1 MEIIKQSI
9 ENYKMLWT
17 LLPLMIALTVFMMVK
32 AGKAVRKT
40 NEEKEKLKKRLDR
53 MKMLKERYEN
63 ITQEQIEN
71 DGSEMLMEGVAAN
84 IQFKLEKTD
93 DMNGEFL
100 LLNEERK
107 MVYALN
113 YFLEEASESP
123 REFFRNYQRPLTP
136 YAVKAAGMFIDSVS
150 RNNLKKLF
158 DMYDEENDGVSFNE
172 TQADELDL
180 ELKNGIDINKI
191 IKQANEYIRNN
202 AEKFVW

>member
-9 ENYKMLWT
+9 ENYKTLWM

-71 DGSEMLMEGVAAN
+71 DESEMLMEGVAAN

-113 YFLEEASESP
+113 YFLQEASESP

-150 RNNLKKLF
+150 KNKLKKLF
-158 DMYDEENDGVSFNE
+158 DMYDEENEGVSFDE
-172 TQADELDL
+172 TQSNELDC
-180 ELKNGIDINKI
+180 ELKNSIDTKKI

>member
-9 ENYKMLWT
+9 ENYKTLWT

>member
-9 ENYKMLWT
+9 ENYKTLWT

-191 IKQANEYIRNN
+191 IKIEVKKGGTFFGR
-202 AEKFVW
+202 